1 MLLWDDGTMRF
12 DTGTLSPAAL
22 RLCERPGRFDG
33 CCQFTK
39 LTYVYLYAGG

>member
-1 MLLWDDGTMRF
+1 MLLWDDGTMY
-12 DTGTLSPAAL
+12 TGTLSPAAL
-22 RLCERPGRFDG
+22 RLCERPGGFGG